1 LNSIKTFFQPLLNGI
16 NTILDYLNPY
26 SENFFLKI
34 AFVPSNGFVAEKFES
49 LKSTLLSKI
58 PLLQQISD
66 LFATIKATQ
75 FGTKPQDITVTMP
88 IKYGGMTYSV
98 INFDYFTQYR
108 TLILNFIRY
117 SAWFLFL
124 KKTYKRLPSII
135 YA

>member
-1 LNSIKTFFQPLLNGI
+1 MLDGI
-16 NTILDYLNPY
+16 NTILDYLNPF

-49 LKSTLLSKI
+49 LKSTFLSKV
-58 PLLQQISD
+58 PLLQQIAD

-75 FGTKPQDITVTMP
+75 FGTKPQAITVTMP
-88 IKYGGMTYSV
+88 IQYGGQTYSV

-108 TLILNFIRY
+108 TTILNFIRY
-117 SAWFLFL
+117 SAWFFFL